1 MPNIHNVLP
10 DVPDLRDRLYNPT
23 LRPLW
28 PSWNDTPFND
38 VVWRSRIKNQGDSE
52 ACIGFA
58 LSSMVEILAWDEW
71 ARKGKQGDPPKAIS
85 PFMLYYYAR
94 RYDDIPGEDPLGG
107 STARGAMKAW
117 FSQGACQD
125 KLWTRRHINDK
136 PDGTD
141 WIANAFQTPLGAYY
155 RVDHH
160 SVPDLQSAINETGVV
175 YVTAQIHDGWYKPT
189 EEGISLSQ
197 QMVGGHAFLLV
208 GYD

>member
-10 DVPDLRDRLYNPT
+10 DVPDIRDRLYNPT

-28 PSWNDTPFND
+28 PSWNDKPFND

-107 STARGAMKAW
+107 STARGGMKAW
-117 FSQGACQD
+117 FSQGACHEES
-125 KLWTRRHINDK
+125 WTQKFLDDK
-136 PDGTD
+136 PAGTD
-141 WIANAFQTPLGAYY
+141 WIADAFQTPLGAYY

-160 SVPDLQSAINETGVV
+160 SVADMQAAINETE
-175 YVTAQIHDGWYKPT
+175 W
-189 EEGISLSQ
+189 
-197 QMVGGHAFLLV
+197 
-208 GYD
+208 